1 MLAASNGISLQMIYK
16 IQKSKRFMNSKSDNV
31 IKILYL
37 SVAVLALL
45 LSAAGCG
52 SKEGKE
58 NYLKFKKLSDTHEY
72 FAYKA
77 DSTLL
82 ISGHRGTKEEGYP
95 ENSIEGFQQALSR
108 VPLFFEVDPRLT
120 KDSVIVLM
128 HDETIDRTTNASG
141 KLSDYTYEE
150 LLSIRLK
157 DHEGNITASMI
168 PKLEE
173 VFEWCKGKSVVNLDR
188 KDVPHQMIVD
198 LIKKHKAEKY
208 VMLTVHTGA
217 QARYY
222 HDRLPGIMLSV
233 AVRNEA
239 EYQDIAISGVP
250 WENMIAYV
258 GQSINESNRHIVE
271 KLHANGVRCMVS
283 FAPTH
288 DRLRTTEQRM
298 AAYLR
303 EVENSVYKPDIIE
316 SDYPVE
322 VWSVFGDQ

>member
-1 MLAASNGISLQMIYK
+1 MIYK

-58 NYLKFKKLSDTHEY
+58 NYLKFKKISDTHEY

-77 DSTLL
+77 DNTLL

-198 LIKKHKAEKY
+198 LIQKHKAEKY

-239 EYQDIAISGVP
+239 EYEDIDISGVP

>member
-1 MLAASNGISLQMIYK
+1 MTSSKRKGFKGLFLAAIAS
-16 IQKSKRFMNSKSDNV
+16 
-31 IKILYL
+31 
-37 SVAVLALL
+37 AVLF
-45 LSAAGCG
+45 SFAGCG
-52 SKEGKE
+52 SKEGEE
-58 NYLKFKKLSDTHEY
+58 NYLKFKKLSDTQEY

-120 KDSVIVLM
+120 KDSIIVLM

-141 KLSDYTYEE
+141 KLPDYTYDE
-150 LLSIRLK
+150 LLAFRLK
-157 DHEGNITASMI
+157 DHEGNITAAMI

-173 VFEWCKGKSVVNLDR
+173 VFDWAKGKTVVNLDR
-188 KDVPHQMIVD
+188 KDVPHEMIVD

-233 AVRNEA
+233 LARHDA
-239 EYQDIAISGVP
+239 EYEAIAISGEP

-283 FAPTH
+283 FATTH
-288 DRLRTTEQRM
+288 DRQRTTEQRM
-298 AAYLR
+298 AAYIR

-316 SDYPVE
+316 TDYPVE
-322 VWSVFGDQ
+322 VWGVLGTM

>member
-1 MLAASNGISLQMIYK
+1 MIYK

-58 NYLKFKKLSDTHEY
+58 NYLKFKKISDTHEY

-198 LIKKHKAEKY
+198 LIQKHKAEKY

-239 EYQDIAISGVP
+239 EYEDIDISGVP
-250 WENMIAYV
+250 WVNMIAYV

>member
-1 MLAASNGISLQMIYK
+1 MIYK

-58 NYLKFKKLSDTHEY
+58 NYLKFKKISDTHEY

-82 ISGHRGTKEEGYP
+82 ISGHRGTKEEGCP

-198 LIKKHKAEKY
+198 LIQKHKAEKY

-239 EYQDIAISGVP
+239 EYEDIDISGVP

>member
-1 MLAASNGISLQMIYK
+1 
-16 IQKSKRFMNSKSDNV
+16 MNSKSDNV

-58 NYLKFKKLSDTHEY
+58 NYLKFKKISDTHEY

-198 LIKKHKAEKY
+198 LIQKQKAEKY

-239 EYQDIAISGVP
+239 EYEDIDISGVP

>member
-1 MLAASNGISLQMIYK
+1 MIYK

-37 SVAVLALL
+37 SVAVLVLL

-58 NYLKFKKLSDTHEY
+58 NYLKFKKISDTHEY

-198 LIKKHKAEKY
+198 LIQKHKAEKY

-239 EYQDIAISGVP
+239 EYEDIDISGVP

>member
-1 MLAASNGISLQMIYK
+1 MTSITGK
-16 IQKSKRFMNSKSDNV
+16 GFKV
-31 IKILYL
+31 
-37 SVAVLALL
+37 L
-45 LSAAGCG
+45 LSAAIISVILFSVVSCG
-52 SKEGKE
+52 AKEGEE
-58 NYLKFKKLSDTHEY
+58 NYLKFKKLSDTQEY

-77 DSTLL
+77 DSSLL

-128 HDETIDRTTNASG
+128 HDETIDRTTNAYG

-157 DHEGNITASMI
+157 DHEGNITAAMI
-168 PKLEE
+168 PKLGE
-173 VFEWCKGKSVVNLDR
+173 VFDWSKGKSVINLDR

-233 AVRNEA
+233 FARNDA
-239 EYQDIAISGVP
+239 EYEDIAISGVP

-283 FAPTH
+283 FAATH
-288 DRLRTTEQRM
+288 DRQRTTEQRM
-298 AAYLR
+298 AAYIR

-316 SDYPVE
+316 TDYPVE
-322 VWSVFGDQ
+322 VWGVFGAM

>member
-1 MLAASNGISLQMIYK
+1 MIYK

-58 NYLKFKKLSDTHEY
+58 NYLKFKKISDTHEY

-120 KDSVIVLM
+120 KDSVIVLI

-198 LIKKHKAEKY
+198 LIQKHKAEKY

-239 EYQDIAISGVP
+239 EYEDIDISGVP

>member
-1 MLAASNGISLQMIYK
+1 MIYK

-58 NYLKFKKLSDTHEY
+58 NYLKFKKISDTHEY

-198 LIKKHKAEKY
+198 LIQKHKAEKY

-239 EYQDIAISGVP
+239 EYEDIDISGVP

-258 GQSINESNRHIVE
+258 GQSINESNKHIVE

>member
-1 MLAASNGISLQMIYK
+1 MIYK
-16 IQKSKRFMNSKSDNV
+16 IQNSKRFMNSKSDNV

-58 NYLKFKKLSDTHEY
+58 NYLKFKKISDTHEY

-239 EYQDIAISGVP
+239 EYEDIDISGVP

>member
-1 MLAASNGISLQMIYK
+1 MIYK

-58 NYLKFKKLSDTHEY
+58 NYLKFKKISDTHEY

>member
-1 MLAASNGISLQMIYK
+1 MIYK
-16 IQKSKRFMNSKSDNV
+16 IQNSKRFMNSKSDNV

-58 NYLKFKKLSDTHEY
+58 NYLKFKKISDTHEY